1 MMDAQQG
8 MDVQNQREKYAEETK
23 DMSRSELNKYNQQVL
38 KEARKRLAEK
48 YGDTYDEKRERQGLK
63 GCCDDAGESAVRPK
77 KPFHRETPCDIP

>member
-1 MMDAQQG
+1 

-48 YGDTYDEKRERQGLK
+48 YGDTYDEN
-63 GCCDDAGESAVRPK
+63 ESDK
-77 KPFHRETPCDIP
+77 D

>member
-1 MMDAQQG
+1 MQRMMDAQQG

-48 YGDTYDEKRERQGLK
+48 YGDTYDEN
-63 GCCDDAGESAVRPK
+63 ESDK
-77 KPFHRETPCDIP
+77 D

>member
-8 MDVQNQREKYAEETK
+8 TDVQNQREKYAEETK

-48 YGDTYDEKRERQGLK
+48 YGDTYDEN
-63 GCCDDAGESAVRPK
+63 ESDK
-77 KPFHRETPCDIP
+77 D